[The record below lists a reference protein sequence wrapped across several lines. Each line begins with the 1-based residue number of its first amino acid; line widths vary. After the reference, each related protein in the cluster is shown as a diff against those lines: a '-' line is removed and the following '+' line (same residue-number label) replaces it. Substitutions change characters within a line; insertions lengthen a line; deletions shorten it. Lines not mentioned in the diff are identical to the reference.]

1 MVEEEDIEA
10 FREGLKDKTAS
21 DLKRIV
27 ASLRSELETAKTKE
41 EEALNVYEEAKRQR
55 RIIEMKIEAVRQRW
69 IELLV

>member
-41 EEALNVYEEAKRQR
+41 EEALNVEDDNVKYIR
-55 RIIEMKIEAVRQRW
+55 
-69 IELLV
+69 